1 MAMPMYEYACS
12 ACGQTFEELVSMT
25 GASGV
30 ACPECGST
38 RTERLLS
45 TFQRVRA
52 GRGERPA
59 AVASGGGGGC
69 CGGGCGCG
77 H

>member
-1 MAMPMYEYACS
+1 MPMYEYACG
-12 ACGQTFEELVSMT
+12 ACAQTFEELVPI
-25 GASGV
+25 SGDIAV
-30 ACPECGST
+30 ACPDCGSK

-45 TFQRVRA
+45 TFQRVRS
-52 GRGERPA
+52 GRAPAPA
-59 AVASGGGGGC
+59 AVAAGGGGC

>member
-1 MAMPMYEYACS
+1 MPMYEYACS

-25 GASGV
+25 GTTKV
-30 ACPECGST
+30 ACPSCGSS
-38 RTERLLS
+38 RTDKLLS
-45 TFQRVRA
+45 KFQRVRA
-52 GRGERPA
+52 GGGGGSAPV
-59 AVASGGGGGC
+59 AVGGGGGGC

>member
-1 MAMPMYEYACS
+1 MPMYEYACR
-12 ACGQTFEELVSMT
+12 ACDRTFEELVPIS
-25 GASGV
+25 GAQDV
-30 ACPECGST
+30 ACPGCGST
-38 RTERLLS
+38 RVERLLS

-52 GRGERPA
+52 GGGQPV
-59 AVASGGGGGC
+59 AVGGRGGGC

>member
-1 MAMPMYEYACS
+1 MPMYEYACR
-12 ACGQTFEELVSMT
+12 ACGGTFEELVSIS
-25 GASGV
+25 GADV
-30 ACPECGST
+30 VDCPACGSS

-45 TFQRVRA
+45 RFQRVRTA
-52 GRGERPA
+52 PA
-59 AVASGGGGGC
+59 AVAVGGGGGC